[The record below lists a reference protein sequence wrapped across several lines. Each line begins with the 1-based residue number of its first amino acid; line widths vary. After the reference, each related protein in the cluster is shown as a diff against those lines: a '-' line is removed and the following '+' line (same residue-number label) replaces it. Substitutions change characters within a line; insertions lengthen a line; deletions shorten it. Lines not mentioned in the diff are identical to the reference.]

1 MSAGSDGSGDS
12 GGSIF
17 LPDGIDPEAL
27 ADTVREHAEA
37 RARAQHAAVLLGA
50 ADEMRRK
57 LEMVAG
63 ATEGGLLAINAL
75 SAARDMARAALL
87 AAGCDLARAEEL
99 MAPIE
104 RIVWNM
110 WDAQARGAG
119 ETGRPPL
126 SWAVATR
133 RAALAA
139 AMELLVQNSRPED
152 DAAKQVAE
160 WADGDAVFDGRGRD
174 KAAALVDRWRRDARG
189 EGKNSHAR
197 LSEPFWKFVAFG
209 KKHGA
214 EFIVR
219 HYL

>member
-1 MSAGSDGSGDS
+1 MSGRGGDS

-17 LPDGIDPEAL
+17 LPDGMDPEAL
-27 ADTVREHAEA
+27 ANTVREHAAA
-37 RARAQHAAVLLGA
+37 RARTQHAAVLLGA

-63 ATEGGLLAINAL
+63 AADGGPLAINAVC
-75 SAARDMARAALL
+75 AVRDMARAALL

-104 RIVWNM
+104 RVVWDM
-110 WDAQARGAG
+110 WDAQDRAVGMA
-119 ETGRPPL
+119 GRPPL
-126 SWAVATR
+126 PWAAATR
-133 RAALAA
+133 RAVLAA
-139 AMELLVQNSRPED
+139 AMELLVQDGRSED
-152 DAAKQVAE
+152 DSAKQVAE
-160 WADGDAVFDGRGRD
+160 WADGDAVFDGKTRNN
-174 KAAALVDRWRRDARG
+174 AAALVDRWRRDARG

-197 LSEPFWKFVAFG
+197 LSGPFWKFVEFG